1 MSTRLTE
8 IPAAP
13 LISPKTPSGWN
24 PAIQFDELLGE
35 GLATTPGLIGE
46 PNFDEFLTQ
55 AGYDPAV
62 YEVVGN
68 TVKTSKWQQR
78 EDGAWLTSFRFTF
91 RLKNKA
97 VDLPLLWSTA
107 KRAVKGFKPVTTGKV
122 FVVVPADWQVG
133 KSASRGGTPEL
144 LERIFSSF
152 ANIES
157 AIKRGKY
164 ERIVILD
171 AGDIIEGIE
180 NVASTAQLQS
190 NDMSPMQ
197 QTDLAASLMWDLM
210 KLCAKYAPVTYA
222 TVGSN
227 HCQWRVSRQ
236 AVGRPGV
243 DDWGVVIAQ
252 QLKRLATETGMDATF
267 LVPQAHDETL
277 AFDPFDDGFHILGL
291 FHGHQ
296 AKGPNGV
303 QGWLEKQ
310 TFGHQPLAAFSVAV
324 SGHFHHARVEELGK
338 AHNGGSRWWVQ
349 ASTSD
354 NGSDWYRL
362 SSGSDSGTGISCFEL
377 ERQTIFSGTVYRY

>member
-1 MSTRLTE
+1 MK
-8 IPAAP
+8 PALP
-13 LISPKTPSGWN
+13 VSPAGWRPSV
-24 PAIQFDELLGE
+24 QFDEVSGVGE
-35 GLATTPGLIGE
+35 ATTQGLISE
-46 PNFDEFLTQ
+46 PNFDEFLRS

-78 EDGAWLTSFRFTF
+78 EDGDWLTSFRFTF
-91 RLKNKA
+91 RLKNA
-97 VDLPLLWSTA
+97 SVDLPLLWSQSKKEA
-107 KRAVKGFKPVTTGKV
+107 KKPKPVESGKV

-144 LERIFSSF
+144 LERIFASF

-164 ERIVILD
+164 ERIVIMD

-190 NDMSPMQ
+190 NDLSPMQ
-197 QTDLAASLMWDLM
+197 QVDLAASLMWDLL

-227 HCQWRVSRQ
+227 HCQWRVNRQ

-243 DDWGVVIAQ
+243 DDWGIVIAQ
-252 QLKRLATETGMDATF
+252 QLRRLAVETKTDVTF
-267 LVPQAHDETL
+267 VIPQAHDETL
-277 AFDPFDDGFHILGL
+277 TFDPFGDTFHILGL

-310 TFGHQPLAAFSVAV
+310 SFGNQPIKDFSVAV
-324 SGHFHHARVEELGK
+324 SGHFHHTRIEELGK
-338 AHNGGSRWWVQ
+338 AHNGGSRWWIQ
-349 ASTSD
+349 AATSD

-362 SSGSDSGTGISCFEL
+362 MSGNDSGTGITCFEL
-377 ERQTIFSGTVYRY
+377 HQNQVFTGTVHRF

>member
-1 MSTRLTE
+1 VLDDLK
-8 IPAAP
+8 PASPVAP
-13 LISPKTPSGWN
+13 VGWRPSV
-24 PAIQFDELLGE
+24 QFDEVSGE
-35 GLATTPGLIGE
+35 GVATTQGLISE
-46 PNFDEFLTQ
+46 PNFDDFLTQ

-78 EDGAWLTSFRFTF
+78 EDGEWLTSFRFTF

-97 VDLPLLWSTA
+97 IDLPFLWSQARKEA
-107 KRAVKGFKPVTTGKV
+107 KKPKPVESDKV
-122 FVVVPADWQVG
+122 FVLVPADWQIG

-144 LERIFSSF
+144 LERIFTSF
-152 ANIES
+152 ANIET
-157 AIKRGKY
+157 AIRRGKY

-190 NDMSPMQ
+190 NDISPMQ
-197 QTDLAASLMWDLM
+197 QTDLAASLMWDLI
-210 KLCAKYAPVTYA
+210 KLCAKYAPITYA

-227 HCQWRVSRQ
+227 HCQWRVNKQ

-243 DDWGVVIAQ
+243 DDWGIVIAQ
-252 QLKRLATETGMDATF
+252 QLRRLATETKTDVTF
-267 LVPQAHDETL
+267 VIPQAHDETL
-277 AFDPFDDGFHILGL
+277 TLDPFGDTFHILGL

-310 TFGHQPLAAFSVAV
+310 AFGNQPIKDFSIAV
-324 SGHFHHARVEELGK
+324 SGHFHHTRIEELGK
-338 AHNGGSRWWVQ
+338 AHNGGSRWWIQ

-377 ERQTIFSGTVYRY
+377 QRNTVFGGTVWRF